1 MSAGSAVARAH
12 RLVAVLVLG
21 FASGLPLA
29 LTGGAMQAWLTI
41 EGVDLATIGFL
52 ALVGIPYTFKFLWA
66 PLVDRFDLP
75 WLGRRRGWLV
85 ASQIA
90 LSIVLFGMAGSE
102 PATHTAVFA
111 ALALLVAFLS
121 ASQDIVIDAYRT
133 DLLLPAERGLGSSL
147 AVFGYR
153 AAMVLSGGISLI
165 WAQQWGDWG
174 EVYRVMALVMAAC
187 AVLSLVAL
195 PSVRPVDNGPGV
207 RQVRAGRELVGFAAM
222 IAGVGLGYVIAT
234 LALEVIGFDR
244 ASGNPWVRL
253 LFLSAQIAAALWLAL
268 WAARRIGF
276 DTLTKSLDSYF
287 ARPLAWGFL
296 ALIVLYK
303 VGDAFAM
310 SLATPFL
317 IRGMGFEQVEVGVA
331 NKTIGLAATIAGA
344 MLGGL
349 ILLRVRLASALLAF
363 GILQLVSN
371 LGYYVLAVAGRGA
384 WGALT
389 LPAFDAYIV
398 SLAQPSTVDTLLLAV
413 VGLDNISGGMG
424 TAALV
429 ALLMA
434 LCTRRYSA
442 THYALL
448 SAFAVLGRVFIG
460 PFTGVLAEQ
469 VGWPTFFLLSL
480 LVAVPGVLLVLRM
493 RDAIGAVERPVDGS
507 DDDGVTARAEPATA
521 K

>member
-1 MSAGSAVARAH
+1 VSALARAH
-12 RLVAVLVLG
+12 RLAAVLVLG

-52 ALVGIPYTFKFLWA
+52 ALVGVPYTFKFLWA

-85 ASQIA
+85 ASQVA
-90 LSIVLFGMAGSE
+90 LSLVLFSMAGAE
-102 PATHTAVFA
+102 PATHTAAFA
-111 ALALLVAFLS
+111 GLALFVAFLS

-174 EVYRVMALVMAAC
+174 EVYRVMAVVMAGC
-187 AVLSLVAL
+187 AVLSLLAL
-195 PSVRPVDNGPGV
+195 PSVQPVPQGNAGPS
-207 RQVRAGRELVGFAAM
+207 VRAGRELLGFASM
-222 IAGVGLGYVIAT
+222 IAGVALGYGLAT
-234 LALEVIGFDR
+234 SVLALLGFDR
-244 ASGNPWVRL
+244 DSSDPWVRL

-268 WAARRIGF
+268 WAARRVGF
-276 DTLTKSLDSYF
+276 DTLTKSLDTYF
-287 ARPLAWGFL
+287 SRPMAWSFL

-331 NKTIGLAATIAGA
+331 NKTIGLAMTIAGA

-349 ILLRVRLASALLAF
+349 VLLRVRLASALIAF
-363 GILQLVSN
+363 GVLQLVSN

-384 WGALT
+384 WGAVT

-398 SLAQPSTVDTLLLAV
+398 SLAEPSTVDTLLLAV

-469 VGWPTFFLLSL
+469 VGWPVFFLLSL
-480 LVAVPGVLLVLRM
+480 LVAAPGVLLVVRM
-493 RDAIGAVERPVDGS
+493 RKAIASVERPADGP
-507 DDDGVTARAEPATA
+507 DNDGDACRPATA
-521 K
+521 STG